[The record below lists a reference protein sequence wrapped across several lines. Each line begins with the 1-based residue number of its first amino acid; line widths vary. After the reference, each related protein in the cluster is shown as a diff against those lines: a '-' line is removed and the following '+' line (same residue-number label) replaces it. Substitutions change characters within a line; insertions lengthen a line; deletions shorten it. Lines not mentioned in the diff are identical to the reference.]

1 MVNLLYTGHC
11 ARFATGR
18 SFIKRKRGD
27 PAIVARSPQ
36 LNTSAQCSS
45 IALTGNSASRRR
57 DARVGVGGIGLEHHD
72 GLLGL
77 ARHGERS
84 LVGISRTSRNGS
96 ARGRLFVKI
105 HSAVL
110 AGKCIFLDKCPALRT
125 DSLVMP
131 DYVGFFSG
139 ITRLS
144 PYRKIH
150 AYSRPKCFGTS
161 RASRARSACA
171 RGTPASG

>member
-11 ARFATGR
+11 ARFATDR
-18 SFIKRKRGD
+18 SFIKRKRGG

-45 IALTGNSASRRR
+45 IALSGNSASRRR

-84 LVGISRTSRNGS
+84 LVGISRTSRNGG

-110 AGKCIFLDKCPALRT
+110 AGKCIFLDKCPALRI
-125 DSLVMP
+125 DSLLMP
-131 DYVGFFSG
+131 DYVGFFQ
-139 ITRLS
+139 RNNEVVPLS
-144 PYRKIH
+144 KN
-150 AYSRPKCFGTS
+150 
-161 RASRARSACA
+161 ACVFA
-171 RGTPASG
+171 TKMFWD